1 MIEASTDLGV
11 GIGFLTGLD
20 LDLSSVLFSAFHGA
34 LISSDLTFVE
44 PGPGPGVSLE
54 PFNPSRLFSGDS
66 PELS

>member
-1 MIEASTDLGV
+1 MTEDSTDLGV

-20 LDLSSVLFSAFHGA
+20 LDLSSLVFSASPGA
-34 LISSDLTFVE
+34 LVSSDLTFVE
-44 PGPGPGVSLE
+44 PGACLE

>member
-20 LDLSSVLFSAFHGA
+20 LDLSSVLFSAFPGA

-44 PGPGPGVSLE
+44 PGPGVSLE